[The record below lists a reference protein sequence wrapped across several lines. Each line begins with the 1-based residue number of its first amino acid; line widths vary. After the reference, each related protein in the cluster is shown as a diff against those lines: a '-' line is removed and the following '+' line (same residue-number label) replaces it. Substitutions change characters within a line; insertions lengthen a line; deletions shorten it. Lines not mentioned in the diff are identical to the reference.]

1 MPMIAPRAPALGDP
15 DTATGGLAALRAGQ
29 PDAIALCYEAH
40 ASGLLALAYRLTG
53 SRDDAED
60 IVHDVF
66 VGLPQAL
73 RNYEERG
80 QFGAWLKRIT
90 ARTALM
96 QQRRARNRR
105 ETPTDVNL
113 IPSVGDADDDAQ
125 RTSVRTRV
133 ADALNRLSPPLR
145 AVFVLKMVEGRTHAE
160 IATLLGISTGTSE
173 VRLSRAVAQLR
184 SLLGD
189 RT

>member
-1 MPMIAPRAPALGDP
+1 
-15 DTATGGLAALRAGQ
+15 
-29 PDAIALCYEAH
+29 
-40 ASGLLALAYRLTG
+40 
-53 SRDDAED
+53 
-60 IVHDVF
+60 
-66 VGLPQAL
+66 
-73 RNYEERG
+73 
-80 QFGAWLKRIT
+80 
-90 ARTALM
+90 
-96 QQRRARNRR
+96 
-105 ETPTDVNL
+105 VNL

>member
-1 MPMIAPRAPALGDP
+1 MIAPRAPAPGNP

-40 ASGLLALAYRLTG
+40 ASALLALAYRLTG

-73 RNYEERG
+73 RHYEERG

-90 ARTALM
+90 ARTAMM

-105 ETPTDVNL
+105 ETPRDVDVF
-113 IPSVGDADDDAQ
+113 PSMEDADEDAQ
-125 RTSVRTRV
+125 RATVRSRV
-133 ADALNRLSPPLR
+133 ADALNRLSPALR
-145 AVFVLKMVEGRTHAE
+145 TVFVLKMVEERTHAE
-160 IATLLGISTGTSE
+160 IAALLGISAGTSE